1 MQKKSRGTSILVVG
15 VLSLTSAVYVA
26 TYLLAI
32 ANAAELSEPWESVL
46 APLCILSIASAIIL
60 GPAAWIM
67 GVVALRQ
74 ISAGARDFASS
85 RRVKAGLICGIITTG
100 LLFLGGLSL
109 AAGFVLVL
117 MVRPGR

>member
-1 MQKKSRGTSILVVG
+1 MQTQSRGTSILIAG

-26 TYLLAI
+26 TYFLVVS
-32 ANAAELSEPWESVL
+32 NVAEIPEFWESIL
-46 APLCILSIASAIIL
+46 APLCILSIGGALVL

-67 GVVALRQ
+67 GAVALRQ
-74 ISAGARDFASS
+74 IRAGLWDPASR

-109 AAGFVLVL
+109 AAGFLLVV